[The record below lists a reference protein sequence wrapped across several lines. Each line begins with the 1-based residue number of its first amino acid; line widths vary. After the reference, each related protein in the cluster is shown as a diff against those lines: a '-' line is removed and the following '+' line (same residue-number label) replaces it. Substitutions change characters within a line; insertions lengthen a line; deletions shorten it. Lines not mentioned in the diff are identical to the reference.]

1 MIKLNTH
8 LSLMTQEERA
18 NAFTHGIGFGA
29 IIVFSPFLL
38 ASQPYSPQFIGLCS
52 FVFGMSF
59 MFFCSTVYHMVIDE
73 RRKKIWR
80 TIDHIS
86 IYILI
91 SCSYTPFILI
101 YYNEPAGLQFLSFH
115 WAMACFGIVFK
126 LFFRERHELLSV
138 IFYLILGWMV
148 IFIFKTMTSNMNEQV
163 KFWLFLGGVSYTLGI
178 IFYMWDSLK
187 WNHAIWHIFV
197 NIGCAGHFI
206 ALLIS

>member
-1 MIKLNTH
+1 
-8 LSLMTQEERA
+8 MTQEERA
-18 NAFTHGIGFGA
+18 NAFTHGIGFCM
-29 IIVFSPFLL
+29 IIIFSPFLL
-38 ASQPYSPQFIGLCS
+38 ASEPYSLQFMGLCA
-52 FVFGMSF
+52 FVFGMSL

-73 RRKKIWR
+73 RRKSIWR

-91 SCSYTPFILI
+91 SCSYTPFILF
-101 YYNEPAGLQFLSFH
+101 YYYEPAGIHFLTFH
-115 WAMACFGIVFK
+115 WAMACIGIVFK

-197 NIGCAGHFI
+197 NIGCAGHLI